1 MLRYQSYPDMEMSNM
16 PGNGGIPYAQPYYG
30 QPYANGAP
38 PSYGQVVGAPMY
50 QNSGMS
56 AGTAGMLGV
65 GAGMLGGM
73 MIGNAMASH
82 DHYGHHGIQPNMNA
96 QPPAEV
102 NGDAGFD
109 AGGDIGGDF

>member
-50 QNSGMS
+50 QVM
-56 AGTAGMLGV
+56 
-65 GAGMLGGM
+65 
-73 MIGNAMASH
+73 
-82 DHYGHHGIQPNMNA
+82 
-96 QPPAEV
+96 
-102 NGDAGFD
+102 
-109 AGGDIGGDF
+109 